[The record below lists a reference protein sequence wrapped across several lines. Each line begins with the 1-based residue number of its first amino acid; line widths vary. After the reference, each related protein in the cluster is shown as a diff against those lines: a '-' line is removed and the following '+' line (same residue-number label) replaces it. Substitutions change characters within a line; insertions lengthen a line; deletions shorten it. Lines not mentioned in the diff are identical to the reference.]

1 MKTVIKEMRALSI
14 IQPLATAIIS
24 KGKNIE
30 NRRWNTKMRGY
41 FAIHASQKIDRKRFD
56 YLLDEYGIRLSP
68 EATPFGVVVG
78 LAECVDVITKK
89 EVTRNTKKWF
99 KGEYGFVLK
108 NVISIKKPVP
118 VKGGLGFWRL
128 KGRAL
133 HAVLDQLNSLQIKII
148 ASNTLGIID
157 KV

>member
-1 MKTVIKEMRALSI
+1 VLPSLGPQLLLKRKKILRIGNGT
-14 IQPLATAIIS
+14 
-24 KGKNIE
+24 
-30 NRRWNTKMRGY
+30 RRCVDILPFMLHK
-41 FAIHASQKIDRKRFD
+41 KIDRKSFD
-56 YLLDEYGIRLSP
+56 DLLDEYGIRLSP

-133 HAVLDQLNSLQIKII
+133 HAVLDQLNSPQVKII